1 MRLAKIVL
9 DGFKSFA
16 DKTEFTFDSSITA
29 IVGPNGCG
37 KSNIVDAVKWALG
50 EQSLKSMRSDQMAD
64 VIFSGSSSR
73 KPQGT
78 AEVNLF
84 ISNPDGSPTGR
95 LPIDTDE
102 VQITRRI
109 YKNGE
114 SEYRI
119 NNRICRL
126 KDIRELFMDTGV
138 GTKAYSI
145 LEQGQIEQ
153 LLSGTKIDRRAV
165 FEEAAGISKYRAH
178 KKEALRKLDRTEQN
192 LLRLADIL
200 GEVTKRLRS
209 VKLQAAKAR
218 NYLQYNQRLKEL
230 QVNYWLAEYAKNLTQ
245 LKEKETILEQVQ
257 QKLSRLEVELT
268 KNDTL
273 ISKLGEEKIEME
285 HKLKAADNLLVTV
298 AGKIEQTLQ
307 RIEFLRARITELQ
320 QRKENAG
327 QQIEKLQEQER
338 ILKENL
344 GRHIQELSNCQ
355 MLLQEKSRAIQQ
367 VQKDIAEINTECAS
381 LEAELED
388 NKSGIIDI
396 VRRTAQLHNEIQSI
410 EASLR
415 NLSSQKERAA
425 LRAEAAK
432 AELEKLLAEK
442 AQHQA
447 RLDDIEKVLAELHR
461 SLEAKRKETEE
472 INSLLETEKARL
484 AHSKEARSA
493 LASELAILSDMEKNR
508 EGLKAGVKSIL
519 QNQSVENGRLDYI
532 EGILAEIIEVE
543 PNMADA
549 VEAALEGKTDAL
561 VINSMSRLLA
571 DRQTIQKLDG
581 RANFISL
588 DRIEPFVDNPPPR
601 CSMLDAR
608 CSTSNEYPVSC
619 IRGRL
624 VEFVKT
630 KSKYAPLIWKLLGR
644 TIVVDSMAAAAE
656 LANNAQTCP
665 QRSRGN
671 GYEFVTED
679 AQYLSADGTIRL
691 GPMSKATGLIS
702 RRSKI
707 RQLQESLAKIQSEI
721 AMLDEQIQK
730 NNRADA
736 HLTKLCRDLRTAIY
750 EANTEK
756 MQLDAKLTVYEQ
768 DINRLRKEQ
777 PLIAGEIDVLAE
789 QIAQSVQKQYDS
801 RQKLQEAEAVNQQRS
816 ARIKELE
823 AAVAQQK
830 DRQQEQTG
838 RLTDLKVTLGQTA
851 EQSRALKQ
859 IIVNLEGQIRANCEA
874 SQAAQEEIQ
883 NSKFEI
889 QNSQKDILNAE
900 GTVSELFIEKE
911 KNQKSSQLLYE
922 QIEKLLEEQKQTEQ
936 LVRSGRAEKSEIE
949 KRINE
954 LKIELSQ
961 LEVKG
966 QNLIERVQE
975 ELQIDLVEAY
985 KNYTDRA
992 VDWDSVREEIAELR
1006 GKIERLGNVNVD
1018 AIAEQDSLEERHNFL
1033 SAQVGDLNSSRAQ
1046 LQQLIN
1052 RLNKKSREKFN
1063 ETFEQIRGHFQQIFR
1078 KLFGGGKADIVLEA
1092 CPGESGEPDPLEAG
1106 IEVIARPPGK
1116 ETRSISLLSGGEKSM
1131 TAIALLFA
1139 VFKTKPSPFCF
1150 LDEIDA
1156 ALDEANNERF
1166 NMLLREFVTETQF
1179 IVITHA
1185 KRTMSV
1191 AQELVGITMQT
1202 QGVSKK
1208 ISVRFDQFDQVDDLS
1223 SPAEAGFAKA
1233 GTAAVA

>member
-16 DKTEFTFDSSITA
+16 DKTEFTFDSPITA

-37 KSNIVDAVKWALG
+37 KSNIVDAVKWVLG
-50 EQSLKSMRSDQMAD
+50 EQSLKSLRSDQMAD

-73 KPQGT
+73 KPLGT

-84 ISNPDGSPTGR
+84 ISNPDGSTTGR

-102 VQITRRI
+102 VQISRRI

-153 LLSGTKIDRRAV
+153 LLSGSKIDRRAV

-178 KKEALRKLDRTEQN
+178 KKEAFRKLERTEQN

-200 GEVTKRLRS
+200 GEVAKRLRS

-218 NYLQYNQRLKEL
+218 NYLKFSQRLKEL

-245 LKEKETILEQVQ
+245 LQEKETILEQVQ
-257 QKLSRLEVELT
+257 QQLQRLEVELT

-285 HKLKAADNLLVTV
+285 HKLKATDNLLVTV
-298 AGKIEQTLQ
+298 ASKIEQHLQ
-307 RIEFLRARITELQ
+307 RIEFLRVRITELQ

-338 ILKENL
+338 IFQENL
-344 GRHIQELSNCQ
+344 CQHKQELANCQ
-355 MLLQEKSRAIQQ
+355 MLLQEKSRALEQ
-367 VQKDIAEINTECAS
+367 VQKAIAEINTECAS
-381 LEAELED
+381 LQAELED

-410 EASLR
+410 LAYRS
-415 NLSSQKERAA
+415 NLSSQRDRAA
-425 LRAEAAK
+425 LRAETAK
-432 AELEKLLAEK
+432 TELEKLLAEK

-447 RLDDIEKVLAELHR
+447 RLDDIEKVLGQLHR

-472 INSLLETEKARL
+472 ISNLLETEKARL

-493 LASELAILSDMEKNR
+493 LSSELAILSDMDKSR

-519 QNQSVENGRLDYI
+519 QNQSVENSKLDYV
-532 EGILAEIIEVE
+532 EGILAEIIEVDPPLAE
-543 PNMADA
+543 A

-561 VINSMSRLLA
+561 VINSMSRLLT

-581 RANFISL
+581 RANFICL
-588 DRIEPFVDNPPPR
+588 DKIKPFVDNSPMADSKLPH
-601 CSMLDAR
+601 
-608 CSTSNEYPVSC
+608 VK
-619 IRGRL
+619 GRL

-630 KSKYAPLIWKLLGR
+630 ESKYAPLIWKLLGK
-644 TIVVDSMAAAAE
+644 TIVVDSTAAAIE
-656 LANNAQTCP
+656 LTNNAQ
-665 QRSRGN
+665 N

-679 AQYLSADGTIRL
+679 AQYLSADGTIKL

-702 RRSKI
+702 RRSRI

-730 NNRADA
+730 NNRANA

-756 MQLDAKLTVYEQ
+756 MQVNAKLTVYEQ

-777 PLIAGEIDVLAE
+777 PLIAGEIDLLQE
-789 QIAQSVQKQYDS
+789 QIAQSVQKEYDS
-801 RQKLQEAEAVNQQRS
+801 RQKLQEAEAVNEQRS

-823 AAVAQQK
+823 AAVTQQK
-830 DRQQEQTG
+830 GRQQEQTD
-838 RLTDLKVTLGQTA
+838 RLTDLKVGLGQTA

-859 IIVNLEGQIRANCEA
+859 IIVNLEGQIRANCTAIE
-874 SQAAQEEIQ
+874 AAQKEIQ

-889 QNSQKDILNAE
+889 QNSQQCILNCEAA
-900 GTVSELFIEKE
+900 VSELFIEKE

-922 QIEKLLEEQKQTEQ
+922 EIEKLLEEQKQTEQ

-949 KRINE
+949 KSISG

-975 ELQIDLVEAY
+975 ELQIDLAEAY
-985 KNYTDRA
+985 KNYTDRQ
-992 VDWDSVREEIAELR
+992 VDWGKVREEIAELR

-1033 SAQVGDLNSSRAQ
+1033 SDQVGDLNSSRAQ

-1052 RLNKKSREKFN
+1052 RLNRKSREKFS

-1078 KLFGGGKADIVLEA
+1078 KLFGGGRADIVLEA

-1166 NMLLREFVTETQF
+1166 NMLLREFVTDSQF

-1191 AQELVGITMQT
+1191 AEELVGITMQT

-1208 ISVRFDQFDQVDDLS
+1208 ISVRFDQFDEV
-1223 SPAEAGFAKA
+1223 EE
-1233 GTAAVA
+1233 TAAVA

>member
-16 DKTEFTFDSSITA
+16 DKTEFTFDSPITA

-37 KSNIVDAVKWALG
+37 KSNIVDAVKWVLG
-50 EQSLKSMRSDQMAD
+50 EQSLKSLRSDQMAD

-73 KPQGT
+73 KPQGS
-78 AEVNLF
+78 AEVSLF
-84 ISNPDGSPTGR
+84 ISNPDGSSTGK

-102 VQITRRI
+102 VQISRRI

-178 KKEALRKLDRTEQN
+178 KKEAIRKLERTEQN

-218 NYLQYNQRLKEL
+218 NYLQYTQRLKEL
-230 QVNYWLAEYAKNLTQ
+230 QVNYWLAEYAKNHAQ
-245 LKEKETILEQVQ
+245 LKEKETILEQIEQ
-257 QKLSRLEVELT
+257 QLQRLEVELT

-273 ISKLGEEKIEME
+273 VSKLGEEKIEME
-285 HKLKAADNLLVTV
+285 HKLKATDNLLVTV
-298 AGKIEQTLQ
+298 ASKIEQTLQ

-327 QQIEKLQEQER
+327 QRIEKLQEQER

-344 GRHIQELSNCQ
+344 SKHKQELANCQ
-355 MLLQEKSRAIQQ
+355 ALLQEKSQAAEQLQAAIEQ
-367 VQKDIAEINTECAS
+367 INTECAS

-410 EASLR
+410 SAYRS
-415 NLSSQKERAA
+415 NLSSQKERLAD
-425 LRAEAAK
+425 RAETAK
-432 AELEKLLAEK
+432 TELEKLLAEK

-461 SLEAKRKETEE
+461 SLEAKRKEMEE
-472 INSLLETEKARL
+472 ISSLIETEKARL

-493 LASELAILSDMEKNR
+493 LQSELAILSDMEKNR

-519 QNQSVENGRLDYI
+519 QNQSVENGRLDYV

-549 VEAALEGKTDAL
+549 VEAVLEGKTDAL

-571 DRQTIQKLDG
+571 DKQTIQKLDG
-581 RANFISL
+581 RANFICL
-588 DRIEPFVDNPPPR
+588 DRIEPFVDNPPMADSKLPH
-601 CSMLDAR
+601 
-608 CSTSNEYPVSC
+608 VK
-619 IRGRL
+619 GRL

-630 KSKYAPLIWKLLGR
+630 KSKYAPLVWKLLGR

-656 LANNAQTCP
+656 LANNAQ
-665 QRSRGN
+665 N

-679 AQYLSADGTIRL
+679 AQYLSADGTIKL
-691 GPMSKATGLIS
+691 GPMGRAIGLIS

-707 RQLQESLAKIQSEI
+707 RHLQESLAKIQSEI
-721 AMLDEQIQK
+721 VKLDEQIQK
-730 NNRADA
+730 KNRENA
-736 HLTKLCRDLRTAIY
+736 HLTNLCRDLRTAIY

-756 MQLDAKLTVYEQ
+756 MQINAKLTVYEQ

-777 PLIAGEIDVLAE
+777 PLIAGEIDVLTE
-789 QIAQSVQKQYDS
+789 QIAQSVQKEYDS

-823 AAVAQQK
+823 AAVTQQK
-830 DRQQEQTG
+830 GRQQEQMS

-859 IIVNLEGQIRANCEA
+859 IIVNLEGQIQANCEA
-874 SQAAQEEIQ
+874 SKAAQEEIR

-889 QNSQKDILNAE
+889 KNSQNDILNAE
-900 GTVSELFIEKE
+900 GTVSELFTEKE

-975 ELQIDLVEAY
+975 ELQIDLTEAY
-985 KNYTDRA
+985 KNYTDSE
-992 VDWDSVREEIAELR
+992 VDWDKVREEIAELR

-1018 AIAEQDSLEERHNFL
+1018 AIAEQDSLEERHKFL
-1033 SAQVGDLNSSRAQ
+1033 SEQVGDLNSSRAQ

-1052 RLNKKSREKFN
+1052 RLNKKSREKFS

-1078 KLFGGGKADIVLEA
+1078 KLFGGGKADIVLESA
-1092 CPGESGEPDPLEAG
+1092 EGGEDILEAG

-1166 NMLLREFVTETQF
+1166 NMLLQEFVADSQF
-1179 IVITHA
+1179 IIITHA

-1191 AQELVGITMQT
+1191 AEELVGITMQT

-1208 ISVRFDQFDQVDDLS
+1208 ISVRFDQFDQV
-1223 SPAEAGFAKA
+1223 EE
-1233 GTAAVA
+1233 TAAVA